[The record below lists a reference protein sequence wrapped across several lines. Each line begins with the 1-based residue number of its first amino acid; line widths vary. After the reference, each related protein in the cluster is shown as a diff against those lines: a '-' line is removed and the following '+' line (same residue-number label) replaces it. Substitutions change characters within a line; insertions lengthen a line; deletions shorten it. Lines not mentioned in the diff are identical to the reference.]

1 MELEFHQLDLRYEHL
16 RVRRPDKE
24 RRLLSSLAECGQQVP
39 IVVVALVDQPDRFL
53 VVDGFKRIR
62 ALRRLKQDTLQA
74 TVWDMTETE
83 ALLLHR
89 SMRTAE
95 AETALEQGWLL
106 VELHRS
112 FGLSLEDLARRF
124 NRSTSWVSRRLA
136 LVKELPTSVQEKVR
150 RGQIGASAA
159 MKYLVPMARAKR
171 EDCERLAE
179 AIAHYKFS
187 SQEVGQLYAAWRDGP
202 LPLRLRALDDPKLFL
217 RAHREMQE
225 ADPPAV
231 HPVEGLLRDLE
242 LLSTLARRANRQW
255 RQAADTLDPAEREQL
270 GLCLQQAFDDLQKLS
285 RRMGKECA
293 HVESESADCH
303 PGTSWPGRK
312 PSPHCTGSSSLSYG
326 SQEGHPLAIVHSSP
340 DLPCG
345 ESRTLPAR
353 DPATLRFLPGESG
366 PSP

>member
-24 RRLLSSLAECGQQVP
+24 RRLLSSLAESGQQVP
-39 IVVVALVDQPDRFL
+39 IVVVAVIDQPNRFL

-106 VELHRS
+106 VELYRG
-112 FGLSLEDLARRF
+112 FGLSFEDLARRF

-136 LVKELPTSVQEKVR
+136 LVEELPASVQEKVR
-150 RGQIGASAA
+150 RGQIGATAA
-159 MKYLVPMARAKR
+159 MKYLVPMARAKG

-179 AIAHYKFS
+179 AIVHYKFS

-217 RAHREMQE
+217 RACREMQE
-225 ADPPAV
+225 TDPPEVRPA
-231 HPVEGLLRDLE
+231 EGLFRDLE
-242 LLSTLARRANRQW
+242 LVSAVARRASRQW
-255 RQAADTLDPAEREQL
+255 RQVADMLDPAEREQL
-270 GLCLQQAFDDLQKLS
+270 ALCLQQALDDLEKLS
-285 RRMGKECA
+285 RRMKKECA
-293 HVESESADCH
+293 HVESESADSN
-303 PGTSWPGRK
+303 PGAFWPGRE
-312 PSPHCTGSSSLSYG
+312 PSPDCTGPSSLPHG
-326 SQEGHPLAIVHSSP
+326 SQESHPLAIVHSP
-340 DLPCG
+340 TDLPCR
-345 ESRTLPAR
+345 ESRRLPAR
-353 DPATLRFLPGESG
+353 DPAALCFLPRESG

>member
-16 RVRRPDKE
+16 RVCRPDKE

-39 IVVVALVDQPDRFL
+39 IVVVAIVDQPNRFL

-62 ALRRLKQDTLQA
+62 ALRRLKQDTVHA
-74 TVWDMTETE
+74 TVWNMTETE

-106 VELHRS
+106 AELYRG
-112 FGLSLEDLARRF
+112 FGLSFEDLARRF

-136 LVKELPTSVQEKVR
+136 LVEELPISVQEKVR
-150 RGQIGASAA
+150 SGQIGATAA

-179 AIAHYKFS
+179 AIVHYKFS

-202 LPLRLRALDDPKLFL
+202 LPLRLRALNDPKLFL

-225 ADPPAV
+225 TDPPEVRAS
-231 HPVEGLLRDLE
+231 EGLLRDLE
-242 LLSTLARRANRQW
+242 LVSTVARRANRQW
-255 RQAADTLDPAEREQL
+255 RQAADTLNPAEREQL
-270 GLCLQQAFDDLQKLS
+270 ALCLQQALDDLQKLS
-285 RRMGKECA
+285 RRMEKECA
-293 HVESESADCH
+293 HVESESTDSD
-303 PGTSWPGRK
+303 PGASWPGREQ
-312 PSPHCTGSSSLSYG
+312 SPDCKGSSSLPHG
-326 SQEGHPLAIVHSSP
+326 SQKGYPLAIVHSP
-340 DLPCG
+340 TDLPG
-345 ESRTLPAR
+345 REGRSLPAR
-353 DPATLRFLPGESG
+353 DPATLCFLPGESG